1 MIARARWETAQRW
14 YEVELVCDLLGIKDV
29 IIRTSALRGEP
40 LTTPR
45 PQILAD
51 SMVFST
57 LLGVSNCSLKPFWK
71 NRATAF

>member
-14 YEVELVCDLLGIKDV
+14 YEIELVRDLLGIKDV

-40 LTTPR
+40 LTTR
-45 PQILAD
+45 RHQILAD
-51 SMVFST
+51 SMVQYVVGGSDY
-57 LLGVSNCSLKPFWK
+57 SLKPFWK